1 MVVMMVLVVVVAV
14 VTMMKTMIM
23 KTGLSG
29 AKMTIS
35 MSYHFVPYLV
45 INHLEMDK

>member
-23 KTGLSG
+23 KTGLCRV
-29 AKMTIS
+29 KMTMVS
-35 MSYHFVPYLV
+35 V
-45 INHLEMDK
+45 